1 MPGEVV
7 DSVAD
12 LVSED
17 DDRILL
23 RGLDDL
29 PSSLDNMAS
38 DNRFLLTL
46 VELPIAP
53 QVRSYSVIAVREGKK
68 DIESGH
74 DGVVS
79 VESARLDGVESE
91 LIVRS
96 GHSTQSHPATMR
108 EVRRI
113 LRSGLE

>member
-1 MPGEVV
+1 
-7 DSVAD
+7 
-12 LVSED
+12 LIKRND
-17 DDRILL
+17 DPFRARTEFD
-23 RGLDDL
+23 
-29 PSSLDNMAS
+29 
-38 DNRFLLTL
+38 T
-46 VELPIAP
+46 
-53 QVRSYSVIAVREGKK
+53 
-68 DIESGH
+68 GH

-79 VESARLDGVESE
+79 VERARLDGVDSE